1 MYIKIR
7 INSYVGALVPWIEY
21 DLLKIYQLQQ
31 STTIKGFNLGMCRR
45 DPIST
50 IGRLADVS

>member
-1 MYIKIR
+1 MLAPR
-7 INSYVGALVPWIEY
+7 FCGLTNCN

-31 STTIKGFNLGMCRR
+31 STTNEGFDPGMCRS
-45 DPIST
+45 DPISM